1 VHNATPDDFSLTLG
15 GPTSSKT
22 IGTGTTPVRY
32 PIDIAY
38 NYARCQML
46 YLASEIATAGQAA
59 TITRLRFQ
67 RSTGDNDTVNNVEIY
82 MAHTTQPTLTSW
94 QDTGSH
100 TLVYGG
106 NLSIPSGDAGSWFEI
121 PLTTWFYYNGS
132 NNLII
137 SFRHQDGSSEATEYT
152 QWRAD
157 NTKTGRCVAGYSN
170 NVSENPPPV
179 TGANIYLPNVGF
191 EFAGTVTIEVTTLP
205 PNSDVRST
213 GVRIERSRVSDF
225 SSGVAGVQ
233 DYARPYTKTD
243 VVASGEWFYR
253 IGFRNADGI
262 PSGYSDGR
270 TITVP

>member
-1 VHNATPDDFSLTLG
+1 
-15 GPTSSKT
+15 
-22 IGTGTTPVRY
+22 
-32 PIDIAY
+32 
-38 NYARCQML
+38 ML
-46 YLASEIATAGQAA
+46 YLASEIGQAA

-67 RSTGDNDTVNNVEIY
+67 RASGDADTVNNVEVH
-82 MAHTTQPTLTSW
+82 MGHTTASSIASW
-94 QDTGSH
+94 QSTSGY